1 MDASGLGTLLA
12 GKVLGD
18 SIPDS
23 AKTAINIATTV
34 FKFLH
39 FQITAVVSDKTDYI
53 QTDLD
58 DIQVK
63 VDKVPGMKFGYLTQL
78 LQDDVSCPDGGALPK
93 F

>member
-12 GKVLGD
+12 GKLLGD

-39 FQITAVVSDKTDYI
+39 FQITAVVSDKIDY
-53 QTDLD
+53 TADDLAD
-58 DIQVK
+58 VLAK
-63 VDKVPGMKFGYLTQL
+63 VDKVPGMKSGYLTQL
-78 LQDDVSCPDGGALPK
+78 LQDAVSCPNGGKMP